1 MEGKGRKVTY
11 EDGCP
16 MKKDLFSW
24 VCVFLLF
31 LKPIMAGAWECEVI
45 VTGPNTIKLDQ
56 QVTLSASGT
65 PAGGSY
71 SWSRTP
77 GLIPNGSTA
86 TITGFQPTFSEY
98 IKVVG
103 YYTSPKGKKCSDTK
117 WLWTCL
123 CTLEDITGPSQAKM
137 GEEISLTTQ
146 GEPEGGIYS
155 WTINSGTGT
164 LTPNGPSATFVGDRQ
179 GTVELKASYV
189 PPEGGEPCV
198 KYHTVEVGDD
208 CSVSLSGDMYQRPV
222 CRPVNFCAQG
232 QPDPGEC
239 TWSPSSDFITNG
251 CNAIYTGTAPGYYT
265 VTATYTRP
273 GGTTCKDSKSI
284 LSYELVDNMTP
295 KKECYVSGTSLV
307 IDDFNLT
314 TSPPGFQNNA
324 LLSPVL
330 VSTLEKTTKLPI
342 SASLFCDQNP
352 DTVSSLITVVNEKRE
367 TGFAVK
373 VEVPNYIKNPL
384 EKLGLAN
391 SLDFSVSSD
400 FKESLRC
407 CSDKVA
413 PNKSGNTKVQIT
425 IDGEATFIGFPLPN
439 TIKDYVSADA
449 IKATASGNANVNIK
463 GLYDGCLDTTNW
475 SGKGTLVAK
484 GGIGGEVKA
493 KANNIITIKA
503 GIKGESSIQQSLIAE
518 NLSLTV
524 DSEWGGLVVTGEV
537 VILVKHQN
545 IISEYINWEAIE
557 PGSFPSDKKPLPS
570 LK

>member
-189 PPEGGEPCV
+189 PPEGGEPCA

-222 CRPVNFCAQG
+222 CRPVKFYAQG
-232 QPDPGEC
+232 LPDPGEC
-239 TWSPSSDFITNG
+239 TWSPSSDFTTNG
-251 CNAIYTGTAPGYYT
+251 CNATYIGKAAGYYT
-265 VTATYTRP
+265 ITTTYTTP
-273 GGTTCKDSKSI
+273 NGSSCEDSKGI
-284 LSYELVDNMTP
+284 LSYELVDNMTS
-295 KKECYVSGTSLV
+295 KYKCYTSGASLV
-307 IDDFNLT
+307 IDDFNIT
-314 TSPPGFQNNA
+314 TSPTGFQNNA

-330 VSTLEKTTKLPI
+330 VSTSSKTKDMLIT
-342 SASLFCDQNP
+342 ASLFCDQNP
-352 DTVSSLITVVNEKRE
+352 QSIST
-367 TGFAVK
+367 
-373 VEVPNYIKNPL
+373 
-384 EKLGLAN
+384 
-391 SLDFSVSSD
+391 
-400 FKESLRC
+400 
-407 CSDKVA
+407 
-413 PNKSGNTKVQIT
+413 
-425 IDGEATFIGFPLPN
+425 
-439 TIKDYVSADA
+439 
-449 IKATASGNANVNIK
+449 
-463 GLYDGCLDTTNW
+463 
-475 SGKGTLVAK
+475 
-484 GGIGGEVKA
+484 
-493 KANNIITIKA
+493 IITIVNPNTRDSMSL
-503 GIKGESSIQQSLIAE
+503 EFSIPDSFKEPLKTLGIAE
-518 NLSLTV
+518 QLTLST
-524 DSEWGGLVVTGEV
+524 SNE
-537 VILVKHQN
+537 
-545 IISEYINWEAIE
+545 
-557 PGSFPSDKKPLPS
+557 
-570 LK
+570 

>member
-1 MEGKGRKVTY
+1 MEGKGRKGTI

-16 MKKDLFSW
+16 MKKYLFSW
-24 VCVFLLF
+24 GCLFLL
-31 LKPIMAGAWECEVI
+31 LLNPIMAGAWECEVV

-77 GLIPNGSTA
+77 GLIPSGSTA

-103 YYTSPKGKKCSDTK
+103 YYTSPKGKKCSATK

-146 GEPEGGIYS
+146 GDPEGGIYS

-189 PPEGGEPCV
+189 PPEGGEPCA
-198 KYHTVEVGDD
+198 KYHTIEVGDD

-222 CRPVNFCAQG
+222 CRPVKFYAQG

-239 TWSPSSDFITNG
+239 TWSPSSDFTTNG
-251 CNAIYTGTAPGYYT
+251 CNAVYNGTAPGYNT

-342 SASLFCDQNP
+342 SASLFCDQP
-352 DTVSSLITVVNEKRE
+352 GSVSTVITVVNENE
-367 TGFAVK
+367 TTGFGIE
-373 VEVPNYIKNPL
+373 VEIPNLIKEPL
-384 EKLGLAN
+384 KFLGIAEQ
-391 SLDFSVSSD
+391 FD
-400 FKESLRC
+400 FKLKNSYEQGTKC
-407 CSDKVA
+407 C
-413 PNKSGNTKVQIT
+413 
-425 IDGEATFIGFPLPN
+425 IDDA
-439 TIKDYVSADA
+439 KDYTKGSTSVDASIDLKGKTIYGVPMPQSWKKYFTLDALNVDLKGESKVS
-449 IKATASGNANVNIK
+449 IK
-463 GLYDGCLDTTNW
+463 GEYKACENLENW
-475 SGKGTLVAK
+475 SGGGSLGVKLDAGSEVLVK
-484 GGIGGEVKA
+484 FPYIYVKGEVKGGTDISETLTADGSKITA
-493 KANNIITIKA
+493 KGN
-503 GIKGESSIQQSLIAE
+503 
-518 NLSLTV
+518 
-524 DSEWGGLVVTGEV
+524 WGGVNVSGTV
-537 VILVKHQN
+537 VILLQDLTLKPHEVKHLL
-545 IISEYINWEAIE
+545 IKGDSIPAFE
-557 PGSFPSDKKPLPS
+557 FDLPS
-570 LK
+570 LR